1 MDEAFIYVEGSEI
14 IINTRALQVA
24 NSRKEEPFLINEQ
37 KISIDKVDLGSDFI
51 KYIPCSTNKLVYRV
65 TIENFKVNSD
75 LSFQLICGEDEYF
88 FAIQDDFLQLLDDEI
103 VNLAELLN
111 QYSPRIEILGH
122 STKENEVEAKI
133 TKQQMDSLLFQ
144 AIAENQS
151 LSTTAVENQ
160 QSFYIVLNKFSKK
173 PSELGLFKLL
183 PDGKSSFRKVKAS
196 EESGQLD
203 SEKPI
208 AIIVHG
214 LVSSI
219 NDSYFGLF
227 EYLQKGHEV
236 YGFEYLT
243 VDEKIS
249 DSGELLARELAL
261 LKKKYPG
268 KEILMFSHSMGGLVS
283 RSAKSTHG
291 APIDKLVMAGTPN
304 NGSILMS
311 IPILARLCLVV
322 NGAFGNGRISIKSE
336 DFWSLMRL
344 KKLRGFEDLAN
355 ESGFVT
361 ELNSTDTL
369 DSNKKYFAI
378 TGKYLGLSHDFLVDV
393 DNMITINEIKMPHIS
408 TDWNHFNYFEGEAIE
423 NYLGQAIGYL
433 K

>member
-1 MDEAFIYVEGSEI
+1 MNEGFIYVEGSGI

-24 NSRKEEPFLINEQ
+24 NSQKEVPFLINDQ
-37 KISIDKVDLGSDFI
+37 KISIDKVELGSNFI
-51 KYIPCSTNKLVYRV
+51 NDIPYSTNKLVYRV
-65 TIENFKVNSD
+65 TIENINVNSG

-88 FAIQDDFLQLLDDEI
+88 FAIQDDFLQLLDDKNT
-103 VNLAELLN
+103 NLVELLN
-111 QYSPRIEILGH
+111 QFSSRVEILDH
-122 STKENEVEAKI
+122 FEKVNEVEAKI
-133 TKQQMDSLLFQ
+133 TKQQMDSLLHQ
-144 AIAENQS
+144 TVAENQS
-151 LSTTAVENQ
+151 LSTTTIANQ
-160 QSFYIVLNKFSKK
+160 KNFFIVLNKFSKQ

-183 PDGKSSFRKVKAS
+183 PDGKSSFRKVKPS
-196 EESGQLD
+196 KEREQLD

-219 NDSYFGLF
+219 NDSYFSLF

-249 DSGELLARELAL
+249 DSGELLARELAQ
-261 LKKKYPG
+261 LKKKYPQ
-268 KEILMFSHSMGGLVS
+268 KEILIVSHSMGGLVG
-283 RSAKSTHG
+283 RSANSKHG
-291 APIDKLVMAGTPN
+291 ASIDKLIMAGTPN
-304 NGSILMS
+304 KGSILIS
-311 IPILARLCLVV
+311 LPILARLCLVV
-322 NGAFGNGRISIKSE
+322 NGAFGNGRNSIKSE

-361 ELNSTDTL
+361 ELNSTDIL

-378 TGKYLGLSHDFLVDV
+378 TGKYLGLSNDILVDI

-408 TDWNHFNYFEGEAIE
+408 TDWNHFNYFEGEGIE
-423 NYLGQAIGYL
+423 NYVGRAIGYL